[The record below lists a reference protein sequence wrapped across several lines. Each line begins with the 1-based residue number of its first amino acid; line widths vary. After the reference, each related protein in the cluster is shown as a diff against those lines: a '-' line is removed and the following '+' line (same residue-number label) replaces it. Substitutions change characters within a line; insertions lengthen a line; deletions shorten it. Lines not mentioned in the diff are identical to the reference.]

1 MKHVKLFEQFI
12 SEKESIINEGTF
24 NNAREIAIYDG
35 EDGLTY
41 IEKRGKGYYGWNDEF
56 DFTADSKAELEKKL
70 KSWKYRLISGS
81 IDESILNEYTN
92 YNFKPANPS
101 SKDIKGAEKWLKKY
115 MTRTA
120 KTTDEATKRIESFAG
135 GAMFTHVQYHIVKP
149 NGNKPDRPTFR
160 LHQSQEWLNDANLRG
175 REEVNATLLSIYQ
188 LKDGEDWNSSQGDAY
203 EKIGQIYVDS
213 KEFLNELGVVF
224 QTIKRSM

>member
-1 MKHVKLFEQFI
+1 MKHIKLFEEFI
-12 SEKESIINEGTF
+12 SEREES
-24 NNAREIAIYDG
+24 AV
-35 EDGLTY
+35 
-41 IEKRGKGYYGWNDEF
+41 
-56 DFTADSKAELEKKL
+56 
-70 KSWKYRLISGS
+70 
-81 IDESILNEYTN
+81 NEYETRS
-92 YNFKPANPS
+92 FKPANPS

-115 MTRTA
+115 MSRTA

-135 GAMFTHVQYHIVKP
+135 GAMFTHVQYHVVKP

-160 LHQSQEWLNDANLRG
+160 LHQSQEWLNAGFLNG

-203 EKIGQIYVDS
+203 EKVGQIYVES
-213 KEFLNELGVVF
+213 KAFLNELGVVF